1 MEKELKK
8 LGLTEY
14 EIQVYTTLLKEGG
27 LTGGILSKKSKVP
40 HGKTYEA
47 IEKLEEKGFVSIF
60 PSKPKVIKAITP
72 EIALNH
78 FINNKI
84 SEYNELKNE
93 IMPQL
98 KNLKKLKSEV
108 VSSTEKITILRGKK
122 NTLPTIQ
129 HFYATS
135 KRYLKVLFTYELLPY
150 SSIRLLYEA
159 IDRGVKIKQLATKI
173 PEKSKPLM
181 KEMVAKGVEIK
192 YYPVEELRL
201 LIKDGEQ
208 CLQQIVNPNN
218 LLDRVSIVI
227 DSKALTSALE
237 IYFDEIWK
245 KAKPIKIFD

>member
-1 MEKELKK
+1 MEKELKRF
-8 LGLTEY
+8 GLSEY
-14 EIQVYTTLLKEGG
+14 EIGIYTTLLKEGE
-27 LTGGILSKKSKVP
+27 LTGGVLSKKSKVP

-60 PSKPKVIKAITP
+60 PSKPKIIKAINP

-84 SEYNELKNE
+84 REYNELKTE
-93 IMPQL
+93 ILPQL
-98 KNLKKLKSEV
+98 KNIKKLKTEV
-108 VSSTEKITILRGKK
+108 ITSTEKITILRGKK

-135 KRYLKVLFTYELLPY
+135 NKYLKILFTYELIPY
-150 SSIRLLYEA
+150 SSVRLLYEA
-159 IDRGVKIKQLATKI
+159 LDRGVKIKQLATKI

-181 KEMVAKGVEIK
+181 KEMLSKGIEIR

-227 DSKALTSALE
+227 DSKALTAALE
-237 IYFDEIWK
+237 IYFDETWK
-245 KAKPIKIFD
+245 KAKLIKL

>member
-1 MEKELKK
+1 MEKNLKK
-8 LGLTEY
+8 FGISEY
-14 EIQVYTTLLKEGG
+14 EIDVYTTLLKEGQ
-27 LTGGILSKKSKVP
+27 LTGGMLSKKSKVP

-60 PSKPKVIKAITP
+60 PSKPKIIKAINP

-84 SEYNELKNE
+84 MEYNELKTE
-93 IMPQL
+93 ILLQL
-98 KNLKKLKSEV
+98 KNLKKTKSESI
-108 VSSTEKITILRGKK
+108 SSAEKITILKGKK

-135 KRYLKVLFTYELLPY
+135 NKYLKILFTYELIPY
-150 SSIRLLYEA
+150 SSVRLLYEA
-159 IDRGVKIKQLATKI
+159 LDRGVKIKQLATKI

-181 KEMVAKGVEIK
+181 KEMFSKGIEIR

-208 CLQQIVNPNN
+208 CLQQIVNPDN

-227 DSKALTSALE
+227 DSKVLTDALE
-237 IYFDEIWK
+237 TYFDEIWK
-245 KAKPIKIFD
+245 KAKLIKL